1 MPDCI
6 FCDIGAGRTETSI
19 LFDDDKCFVIKDINP
34 VAPTH
39 VLIIPYAH
47 ITSLAYIGPGQESS
61 IGHLFAVAE
70 EIARRQA
77 ITLSGFRL
85 VLNQG
90 PDSGQGITHLHL
102 HLLGGKPLHGL
113 G

>member
-1 MPDCI
+1 MADCI
-6 FCDIGAGRTETSI
+6 FCDIGARKTETPI
-19 LFDDDKCFVIKDINP
+19 LFDDDRCFVIQDINP

-39 VLIIPYAH
+39 VLIIPYTHMA
-47 ITSLAYIGPGQESS
+47 SLAYVGPGQESN

-90 PDSGQGITHLHL
+90 PDSGQSVAHLHL
-102 HLLGGKPLHGL
+102 HLLGGKPLHAL